1 MMKGCRENETDQN
14 PLHVWPRPVALV
26 RQQQLPRRTCRPFPE
41 TYAKGPPDRLS
52 SWYRI
57 FDGIGL
63 STSFIFFWP
72 TLLLVCAAITESLEA
87 AWAVLVLGV
96 FGTLFLWRLL
106 LPMMIAQAAALC
118 LFVKAMGGLGW
129 RVYWWQPMVVAT
141 AALTATKMWI
151 YDYRHLDTAI
161 GFSLTGGIPAGLI
174 FWLAAAGF
182 VLSAKVLPPNNT
194 I

>member
-1 MMKGCRENETDQN
+1 MTDVLARLRSPWSGN
-14 PLHVWPRPVALV
+14 GSSSGGGPPMPRNT
-26 RQQQLPRRTCRPFPE
+26 R
-41 TYAKGPPDRLS
+41 KGPLPPL

-72 TLLLVCAAITESLEA
+72 TLLLVCAAIIEDPSAIAGILFI
-87 AWAVLVLGV
+87 GV
-96 FGTLFLWRLL
+96 FGTLFLWWLL
-106 LPMMIAQAAALC
+106 LPMIVAQAAALC
-118 LFVKAMGGLGW
+118 LFIMVMGGLGW

-151 YDYRHLDTAI
+151 YDYRHLETAI
-161 GFSLTGGIPAGLI
+161 GFSLTGGVPAGLI

-182 VLSAKVLPPNNT
+182 VLSAKVPPPDNT